1 MRDVLAD
8 FRVAARGLL
17 RSKGFAAAGILT
29 LALGIGAT
37 TTIFS
42 VVYGVLLRPLPYRD
56 ADRLVVIQ
64 GEKAYSTGPRIM
76 NFSAPEFEPF
86 ASAITAFSS
95 VASSGTTSLAFRSES
110 GVQSVYTATVSGA
123 YFSTLGT
130 QPLLGRVIGDESEP
144 VVVISERLWQRLFAR
159 APDIVG
165 RSIAL
170 ADGTNVERSY
180 TIVGV
185 MPAEFQLPFARMELW
200 RTLAHARTT
209 GDQRVRENFVG
220 GHEFIARI
228 KDGVT
233 FENARA
239 DAMSVSDSVL
249 KPRFTTSRIDMYA
262 KVTPLNDHVRGTMGP
277 MLWVLMGAVTLVLV
291 VACANVA
298 NLILARQASR
308 SREISVRLALGAP
321 RGRLVAHLLA
331 ESAVI
336 ALAGAVAGILIAFG
350 AVELLVWIEP
360 AQFTRLDAIDV
371 DLPVMAF
378 ASFSAVLSV
387 MLAGLSPAIVST
399 RTDAVLAMRAGSRG
413 TVGAGSVRWL
423 RSALVV
429 GEIATSIILIVG
441 ATLLTRSL
449 VALLE
454 TDLGVNTENVLAVNL
469 DMAPGPGRPVDEAR
483 RQQIASDLEE
493 RLSALP
499 AVKSVGIGAGV
510 PPTGEYMRVSFILS
524 NGKST
529 DSHMVTSVP
538 ASPGYFST
546 LQVRLLAGRLFEDS
560 DTLTSTPVV
569 ILNREAARRFFGTDD
584 PLGRTLPV
592 MSQQMTIVG
601 VVDNVKY
608 TGIASGPEGVIYRP
622 FSQSSFRIAV
632 LLLRTT
638 GDPNAIAADVRRII
652 NNYDSDI
659 GIPRVRSLDGWIADA
674 TAQPRF
680 RTLLLSSIAGIAL
693 VLAMI
698 GLYGVIA
705 YSTSQRTAEIGLR
718 MAIGA
723 QRSDVVRLVLAEG
736 TRLAIAGIVLGVAGA
751 YWATRLLSSFL
762 YGVTATDL
770 GAFAGSSIALLVVA
784 LLATYLPARRAARI
798 DPMTALRSE

>member
-1 MRDVLAD
+1 MNVFAD

-17 RSKGFAAAGILT
+17 RSKGFALAGILT

-76 NFSAPEFEPF
+76 NFSGPELEPF
-86 ASAITAFSS
+86 ASAAHAFSS
-95 VASSGTTSLAFRSES
+95 VASSRLSGFTYRSEGGARS
-110 GVQSVYTATVSGA
+110 INAAIVSGA
-123 YFSTLGT
+123 FFDTLGT
-130 QPLLGRVIGDESEP
+130 NPILGRTIGDESEP
-144 VVVISERLWQRLFAR
+144 QIVISERLWQELFAR
-159 APDIVG
+159 SPDVVG
-165 RSIAL
+165 RTIAL
-170 ADGTNVERSY
+170 EDGVNAARIY

-185 MPAEFQLPFARMELW
+185 MPSTFQIPHARTEVW
-200 RTLAHARTT
+200 RTLAFARTMN
-209 GDQRVRENFVG
+209 DARVRDMAPG
-220 GHEFIARI
+220 GHELYSRI
-228 KDGVT
+228 KDGVA
-233 FENARA
+233 FEAARS
-239 DAMSVSDSVL
+239 DAATTVERVL
-249 KPRFTTSRIDMYA
+249 KPHFTTSRIDMYA
-262 KVTPLNDHVRGTMGP
+262 KVTPLNDYVRGTMGP
-277 MLWVLMGAVTLVLV
+277 MLWVLMGAVTLVLL

-298 NLILARQASR
+298 NLVLARQASR
-308 SREISVRLALGAP
+308 AREISVRLALGAP
-321 RGRLVAHLLA
+321 RGRLIAHLLS

-336 ALAGAVAGILIAFG
+336 ALVGAVAGVLIAFG
-350 AVELLVWIEP
+350 AVQLLVWIEP
-360 AQFTRLDAIDV
+360 AQFTRLDAIAV
-371 DLPVMAF
+371 DLPAMAF
-378 ASFSAVLSV
+378 ATFGAALCV

-399 RTDAVLAMRAGSRG
+399 RTDAVLAMRTGSRG
-413 TVGAGSVRWL
+413 TVGPGSVRWL
-423 RSALVV
+423 RSGLVV
-429 GEIATSIILIVG
+429 AEIATSIILIVG

-449 VALLE
+449 VALME

-469 DMAPGPGRPVDEAR
+469 SMAPGPARPMDEAR
-483 RQQIASDLEE
+483 RLQIARDLEE

-510 PPTGEYMRVSFILS
+510 PPTGEYMRVSFTLS

-529 DSHMVTSVP
+529 DSHMVTAVP
-538 ASPGYFST
+538 ASPGYFPT
-546 LQVRLLAGRLFEDS
+546 LQVRLLAGRFFEDS
-560 DTLTSTPVV
+560 DTVTSTPVV

-584 PLGRTLPV
+584 PLGRTLPINR
-592 MSQQMTIVG
+592 QQMTIVG

-608 TGIASGPEGVIYRP
+608 TGIAAGPEGVIYRP
-622 FSQSSFRIAV
+622 FSQSSFGIAV

-638 GDPNAIAADVRRII
+638 GDPNAIAADVRSII
-652 NNYDSDI
+652 NTYDSGI

-698 GLYGVIA
+698 GLYGMIA

-723 QRSDVVRLVLAEG
+723 QRADVVRLVLAEG
-736 TRLAIAGIVLGVAGA
+736 TRLALAGIVVGVAGA
-751 YWATRLLSSFL
+751 YWATQLLSSFL

-770 GAFAGSSIALLVVA
+770 GAFAGSSIALFIVA

-798 DPMTALRSE
+798 DPMTALRAE